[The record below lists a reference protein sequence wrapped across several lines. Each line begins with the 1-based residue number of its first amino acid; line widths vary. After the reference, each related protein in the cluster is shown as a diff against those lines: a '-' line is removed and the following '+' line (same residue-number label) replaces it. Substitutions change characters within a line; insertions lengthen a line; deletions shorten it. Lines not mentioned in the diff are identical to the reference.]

1 MVYENN
7 DSYYMKNREN
17 RMKYQ
22 REYRM
27 RNKETVNLDTTDMKR
42 VKRYYKKKQKPVFTI
57 VHKLVEI
64 RFD

>member
-1 MVYENN
+1 
-7 DSYYMKNREN
+7 MKNREN